1 MVCFFEK
8 LVVYYYFHCNNSN
21 FLAELKYQHKQARNN
36 DSSSGSDGEHEGEN
50 DFQKLLSSFNK
61 SKKQEEIESSS
72 ESEEEEEEVEE
83 VEEVEEND
91 SDQESQVSE
100 DDVLKSDDDA
110 SAIASDEE
118 VVMNDDSD
126 VEASENDSDVEDDQE
141 DDAKSDLEVD
151 EEVEEN
157 SDEEVK
163 DEDNDNSDVEETED
177 EDDEENLDKDKTVN
191 VDFLDDSLENDLMAQ
206 ESETDEEEFD
216 SDIENEEASVSKKQQ
231 QHSNP
236 YSNHISFDLSTKLF
250 DAISSVPPK
259 TETTRL
265 QWPILNHLL
274 VEIPKTS
281 SEPANKK
288 KHTLLGEEETYASE
302 GVEPTICKSQ
312 NFTKELSIRQQIVQ
326 NIAEANQEN
335 LKETKDG
342 SDSAVLTPLQ
352 NEMTSIIS
360 NYQDF
365 YYPHRTFQNGEEIR
379 LSYAMHA
386 LDHILKTRTKVL
398 HHNAKLSKL
407 KANKKNVSIPDSFR
421 DQGFVRPRVLIVLPF
436 RDSAFR
442 VINMIIDLLNPN
454 ERASTMNYKR
464 FVDEFSGQ
472 SIHFPKKNP
481 KPEDYEQTFSGNT
494 EDTFR
499 IGLSVNKKA
508 VKLYA
513 PFYSSDIL
521 IASPLGLRLI
531 IGAPGEKDREY
542 DFLASVELLILDQME
557 LFVAQ
562 NWDHLVYMFDHLH
575 LQPQSRQNTDFS
587 RVRSWCLNGWSKF
600 YRQTLLFSSHDLPEF
615 RSLFNNRCRNYRGKV
630 RTANPILL
638 GSIRHVLLPL
648 PQIFHRIEV
657 KSIETSFDT
666 RFQYFINTILPQ
678 FKSATMAHC
687 MIYVPSYFDYIRIRN
702 YLKKEELNFTQI
714 CEYTKDNKISRA
726 RTLFYHGGAHFMLY
740 SERAHF
746 FRRTRVKGIRHIIM
760 YQPPVWS
767 HFYPEMINLM
777 HETNQNPRDVIVRNS
792 MTVTVLYTKYDLLQ
806 MSAIVGS
813 ENVAKMIQTKKQTHM
828 FKNED

>member
-1 MVCFFEK
+1 M
-8 LVVYYYFHCNNSN
+8 
-21 FLAELKYQHKQARNN
+21 
-36 DSSSGSDGEHEGEN
+36 
-50 DFQKLLSSFNK
+50 LSSLNK

-72 ESEEEEEEVEE
+72 ESEDEEEIEEIEEEEVEE
-83 VEEVEEND
+83 VE
-91 SDQESQVSE
+91 SDQESQISE
-100 DDVLKSDDDA
+100 EEVLKSDDEE
-110 SAIASDEE
+110 STIASDEE
-118 VVMNDDSD
+118 KSEQSEIMNSDAEESESNSD
-126 VEASENDSDVEDDQE
+126 VEVNIEDDN
-141 DDAKSDLEVD
+141 
-151 EEVEEN
+151 N
-157 SDEEVK
+157 SDEEVN
-163 DEDNDNSDVEETED
+163 DENNEDSDVEETED
-177 EDDEENLDKDKTVN
+177 EDDDKNQDKDKTFN

-216 SDIENEEASVSKKQQ
+216 SDIENEETSVSKKQH

-236 YSNHISFDLSTKLF
+236 YSNHISFDLSSKLF

-259 TETTRL
+259 TETSRL
-265 QWPILNHLL
+265 LWPVLNHLL

-288 KHTLLGEEETYASE
+288 KHSLLGEEETYASE
-302 GVEPTICKSQ
+302 GVEPEICKSQ

-335 LKETKDG
+335 LKETKEG
-342 SDSAVLTPLQ
+342 TESVLLTPLQ
-352 NEMTSIIS
+352 NEITSIIS

-365 YYPHRTFQNGEEIR
+365 YFPHRTFQNGEEIR

-407 KANKKNVSIPDSFR
+407 KSSKKNVSIPDSFR

-508 VKLYA
+508 IKLYA

-630 RTANPILL
+630 RTANPIMH

-666 RFQYFINTILPQ
+666 RFQYFVNTILPQ

-702 YLKKEELNFTQI
+702 YLKKEETNFTQI
-714 CEYTKDNKISRA
+714 CEYTKENKISRA

-767 HFYPEMINLM
+767 HFYPEMINFM

-813 ENVAKMIQTKKQTHM
+813 ENVAKMVQTKKHTHM